1 MRTRFE
7 LQYYGSPATYSLAA
21 LVFWCCSA
29 STPASLMSPNMVMK
43 CAQSQAQIRLGKCS
57 QCAGTLALA
66 NHNLFKNIPICLQVI
81 LCADGSITLTV
92 MSCNP
97 DKGTVVARCEN
108 TAMLG
113 ERKNVNLPG
122 VIVDLPTVTPKV
134 RSLED

>member
-1 MRTRFE
+1 MSVPGRF
-7 LQYYGSPATYSLAA
+7 YP
-21 LVFWCCSA
+21 FH
-29 STPASLMSPNMVMK
+29 
-43 CAQSQAQIRLGKCS
+43 
-57 QCAGTLALA
+57 TLALA
-66 NHNLFKNIPICLQVI
+66 NHTLFKSISTRLQVI

-134 RSLED
+134 RSLEE